1 MDLKL
6 RLREMSNK
14 MQKERFSILILVA
27 LVFFPASRVQSEEL
41 QTAHQPQRLVLA
53 HYMPWFATRPV
64 SQVWGW
70 HWTMNAFDPE
80 MMNEGKRQI
89 AAHYYPLV
97 GPYDSNDADVL
108 EYHLLLMKLSGID
121 GVIVDWYGLTDL
133 HDYKSLHRNT
143 KHLVEQVTRLGMK
156 FAICYEDQTIP
167 ALEKSGR
174 LTAENRVTHAKRELA
189 WMAENWFQL
198 KSYVRLEGR
207 PVLLSFGQTGLT
219 NKEWTQ
225 CLAGLK
231 LPVAYF
237 SQHHRRTSAMGA
249 FDWPVPQEGL
259 KAIQRFQKTS
269 RDWQYSIP
277 VAFPRFVDIY
287 AEAKVHK
294 SFGRIDDN
302 RGVTFQ
308 TSMEQAL
315 KTKAPIVQIATWND
329 WGEGTVIEPSR
340 RFGYRDLKV
349 IQKLRRNY
357 IDPHFSASVDD
368 LDLPLQLLEL
378 RRKSKSPEQKQ
389 RLDMI
394 RTLIS
399 TGKLKE
405 AQIELKRFALPKTR

>member
-1 MDLKL
+1 MGLKF

-14 MQKERFSILILVA
+14 MQRETFSVFIFVA
-27 LVFFPASRVQSEEL
+27 LVFFPASHLQSEEL
-41 QTAHQPQRLVLA
+41 QTAHQPKQLVLA

-70 HWTMNAFDPE
+70 HWTMNAFDPDI
-80 MMNEGKRQI
+80 MKDGKRQI

-97 GPYDSNDADVL
+97 GPYDSNDPDVL
-108 EYHLLLMKLSGID
+108 ECHLLLMKLSGID

-167 ALEKSGR
+167 ALEKAGR
-174 LTAENRVTHAKRELA
+174 LSAENRVTHAKRELV
-189 WMAENWFQL
+189 WMADNWFKL
-198 KSYVRLEGR
+198 KSYVRLKGR
-207 PVLLSFGQTGLT
+207 SVLLSFGQTGLT
-219 NKEWTQ
+219 NEEWTQ

-231 LPVAYF
+231 SPVAYF

-259 KAIQRFQKTS
+259 KAIQRFQKNS

-294 SFGRIDDN
+294 SYGRIDDK

-315 KTKAPIVQIATWND
+315 KTKSPIVQIATWND
-329 WGEGTVIEPSR
+329 WGEGTIIEPSR
-340 RFGYRDLKV
+340 EFGYRDLQV
-349 IQKLRRNY
+349 IQKLRRKY
-357 IDPHFSASVDD
+357 IDTQFSVSTDE
-368 LDLPLQLLEL
+368 LRLPIQLLEL

-389 RLDMI
+389 RLDVI
-394 RTLIS
+394 GTLIS
-399 TGKLKE
+399 TGRLKDAKTKLK
-405 AQIELKRFALPKTR
+405 AFALPTIR